1 MSDQLQRAIINAHNA
16 KDYAAAKRLGQLLKQ
31 QQSTQSSAQLQAA
44 PGQYQSPLPDPFAN
58 RAAPKDSALDYS
70 VDQGQ
75 KLVGKGIEAAGRVF
89 NSKGI
94 SDYGSQVVQQ
104 QEQDIAQGGYQ
115 PQYTQSL
122 RETYN
127 QGGLGPALGWAAEK
141 TAENAA
147 SGGAALAGAGLAA
160 LTAPVSMPLAAI
172 IGGATTAGSVLMGAG
187 EAAFEQEEK
196 TGSYDEKVAVGVGT
210 IIGFLDKFGAGKV
223 IPKDRLAR
231 MTADEITG
239 ELSKKGF
246 GNAAKEFAKRTG
258 IEAATETA
266 QEGLSVAAAAA
277 KGGQY
282 TAEELGDRALE
293 SAVLGGTT
301 SATAQA
307 GMGSL
312 SAARNLVPTVKDSSP
327 EDLDA
332 AASFAQR
339 LAEIADANSWDLQ
352 DVDKMADGGAR
363 ATVDLAHV
371 QYTEE
376 LKRLFADMKSRVKVT
391 DKDNLQEVADK
402 ILAEAGYREGRN
414 KTKNTVGKQEMDAIE
429 RLAGDTYEGR
439 QALSILRQ
447 LNQLTAVHNGGYQGG
462 VSKITDQFSPWGS
475 TVGYDKGAAAT
486 ERILRPIV
494 SGSAAIGS
502 GGASLAAQIAAQKA
516 GRMIDRV
523 TGRRSVVDRYVRQ
536 NQGRQGIPEPT
547 EESLRMQNLA
557 ELEAE
562 EARQQAQEEAIAAT
576 RARQAAEGYPVS
588 GNSPLGTA
596 ELVLDTN
603 ASEIIKMAEILAENH
618 PDSFIRQSASEL
630 IASAQSNVESVT
642 GLKEIIAELK
652 RMINPDADFWRQ
664 REAQLQGVGPAQA
677 AQARKTQA
685 EINYERGVQDNI
697 NFNTQLVDALNADT
711 SVEPLAKA
719 VIHNA
724 LGELKRDLGAN
735 PVDMVSSIVERAVE
749 KGATPEQVQQYL
761 MPYVERVQQQQAAKA
776 QRDAARD
783 DADPIKEA
791 RVVPVPFG
799 KPGMQRAFGVSN
811 PTEGG
816 NYIDLDTKDDL
827 TGNTYQGGS
836 VKIIDG
842 RPVMETSDVPAEPA
856 TKESGNKVKVN
867 LFKKK
872 AGWSW
877 IDYDG
882 PDTIVSTEQGGK
894 HYYSLS
900 SDFQTPV
907 TLKTYPKQPS
917 EPRLRPTSQG
927 KIVLGEKIGSISVR
941 GKVHPVYDQ
950 VTVEDKRATDPI
962 KESREVSLPTRDGKK
977 HGIDRIYTVDTEGPV
992 RGKSAFVKT
1001 LNVKNYPVVNQA
1013 MQELSDRHDD
1023 ALSTPDAWL
1032 AFERDLMGDNETPA
1046 APTGLIDLINDVDK
1060 WAARHGQLSG
1070 DQLSA
1075 AQRGFEVV
1083 EGMKQ
1088 IYADGTATVDTTGKL
1103 MAWGIMSRMLSAVNQ
1118 EAGFVDA
1125 VMDGKMS
1132 DFIARAVER
1141 PFTAADVKEY
1151 KKWVASVIPKGSFGK
1166 PGTSN
1171 LNSFGDTFLK
1181 KMSVKQPDGRSGLE
1195 HLHDMI
1201 SDPDVSSAQIRRA
1214 FYGLADGVGIAN
1226 KVLSFMLLMM
1236 GRTDVVVLDRIQIN
1250 SMWDAS
1256 KYGKLIYDD
1265 VADLFSGPQG
1275 LARYEA
1281 LEKGLLTRIDALY
1294 EKLGRPQDASV
1305 GRYHWES
1312 WVRDSG
1318 QVVAHPTMEG
1328 VYDESVTGDT
1338 LNAYADLGAPEGRM
1352 HRYSY
1357 GAIYARDTEGNPYI
1371 SYADSSG
1378 EPYIFSLDS
1387 WPKFQKQI
1395 QKAKAG
1401 VVPKGFKVSDYKQGY
1416 PWYEAEGVNREKL
1429 DEQIKSFGK
1438 RASSSKSILQGDAG
1452 QRDANVTG
1460 QPQAQEEQVNPSIDP
1475 SKGVLQAAVAET
1487 FRQPTPAQIKDK
1499 LEPAKKLQKFIIG
1512 KAGSPFENGISTYD
1526 DLVQLADML
1535 DVSVAVVTSDQMSS
1549 FETKGQFQSMLG
1561 GTAGEIKLR
1570 SPYVLGNLNFM
1581 TTLAHEV
1588 SHALEGLTLS
1598 RIRESSDYVRNAHP
1612 KSDGS
1617 SDIMREGSFRARLNN
1632 VIELATATPGMFV
1645 KRKFDDVP
1653 SREVAQKIVAEIDSL
1668 QDGTLIGIADKPELG
1683 TMPIRP
1689 NFDQYQRM
1697 SVEGSFKPLPDTAS
1711 ALEIASREAEIEQ
1724 MRSQDYVQEITN
1736 KGFNQFVT
1744 YTKETAEFG
1753 VDPLHFY
1760 LLDPKGMKKMMP
1772 ETFKFMRNIFNKSSM
1787 PIEMHSN
1794 PMVAVIALLMAGFG
1808 KALTSGEEE
1817 EQPQGVLTPPPAVLT
1832 A

>member
-58 RAAPKDSALDYS
+58 RTAPKDSALDYS

-160 LTAPVSMPLAAI
+160 LTAPVSMPLAAV

-352 DVDKMADGGAR
+352 DIDKMADGGAR

-576 RARQAAEGYPVS
+576 RARQASEGYPVS

-618 PDSFIRQSASEL
+618 PDNFIRQSASEL

-783 DADPIKEA
+783 DADPIKESKE
-791 RVVPVPFG
+791 PVL
-799 KPGMQRAFGVSN
+799 Q
-811 PTEGG
+811 
-816 NYIDLDTKDDL
+816 
-827 TGNTYQGGS
+827 
-836 VKIIDG
+836 
-842 RPVMETSDVPAEPA
+842 
-856 TKESGNKVKVN
+856 
-867 LFKKK
+867 
-872 AGWSW
+872 
-877 IDYDG
+877 
-882 PDTIVSTEQGGK
+882 
-894 HYYSLS
+894 
-900 SDFQTPV
+900 
-907 TLKTYPKQPS
+907 
-917 EPRLRPTSQG
+917 
-927 KIVLGEKIGSISVR
+927 
-941 GKVHPVYDQ
+941 
-950 VTVEDKRATDPI
+950 
-962 KESREVSLPTRDGKK
+962 LPTRDGKK

-1141 PFTAADVKEY
+1141 PFTDADVKEY

-1357 GAIYARDTEGNPYI
+1357 GAIYARDTEGSPYI

-1387 WPKFQKQI
+1387 WPKFQKEI

-1401 VVPKGFKVSDYKQGY
+1401 VVPKGFKVSYYKQGY

-1460 QPQAQEEQVNPSIDP
+1460 QPQAQEEQVNLSIDP

-1570 SPYVLGNLNFM
+1570 SPNVLGNLNFM

-1617 SDIMREGSFRARLNN
+1617 SDVMREGSFRARLNN